1 MPVCEVLGKVTVS
14 IGTGLCLIQELR
26 RDATVSELIFDL
38 VDFDLKLS
46 PFPIV
51 KAE

>member
-1 MPVCEVLGKVTVS
+1 MSVCEVLGKVTVCV
-14 IGTGLCLIQELR
+14 GTGLCLVQEFR
-26 RDATVSELIFDL
+26 RNATVSELILDL